1 VYQNNVLHA
10 IGSTVDHIT
19 YSCFFLMT
27 GQGMYGNWKISD
39 ALAVW
44 SPADYQFV
52 NVNFMLPYMQLESGD
67 FEPMCLSTIS

>member
-1 VYQNNVLHA
+1 
-10 IGSTVDHIT
+10 
-19 YSCFFLMT
+19 MT